1 MLQLHWE
8 ISKLIVYFIPIV
20 IFGITLFFIFDIRE
34 SITHNDNISFYNK
47 EIIQQMLNILYI
59 IAIGMI
65 GYGSLILL
73 IEIHNYNKLD
83 KENTVSK

>member
-1 MLQLHWE
+1 MLKKNVTVVAPLWIDPIKIKDSKSLLQLHWE

-47 EIIQQMLNILYI
+47 LFSKCLIYYI
-59 IAIGMI
+59 
-65 GYGSLILL
+65 S
-73 IEIHNYNKLD
+73 
-83 KENTVSK
+83 